1 VTSLVV
7 LGAAGMLGRAV
18 CEMLEREARPF
29 RAYTRAE
36 IDVTDPAAVAR
47 ALSNAR
53 IVINCAAYTDVDGA
67 EADEG
72 TATRINGDAVG
83 EMARICKAED
93 AVLVHFSTDY
103 VFDGRATSPYS
114 IDAERRPI
122 NAYGRSKAR
131 GEELLQESGCE
142 HLLVRTSWVYA
153 PWGKNFVRTM
163 ARLLESKPE
172 VRVVNDQRGRPTS
185 AEWLAEA
192 ALRLVDGGQ
201 RGTFH
206 VTDDCECTWF
216 EFATQIRDELA
227 AQCAVQPCTTSEF
240 PRPAP
245 RPSYSVLDIEGTR
258 QALGVMPERWAALRA
273 ALRDA
278 P

>member
-1 VTSLVV
+1 
-7 LGAAGMLGRAV
+7 MLGRAV
-18 CEMLEREARPF
+18 CETLERKSRPF

-36 IDVTDPAAVAR
+36 LDITNPAAIAR
-47 ALSNAR
+47 ALANAR
-53 IVINCAAYTDVDGA
+53 IVLNCAAYTDVDGA
-67 EADEG
+67 EADER

-103 VFDGRATSPYS
+103 VFDGRATSPYPT
-114 IDAERRPI
+114 DAERRPL

-131 GEELLQESGCE
+131 GEELLQASGCE
-142 HLLVRTSWVYA
+142 HLLIRTSWVYA

-185 AEWLAEA
+185 AQWLAEA

-216 EFATQIRDELA
+216 ELATQIRDELA
-227 AQCAVQPCTTSEF
+227 ASCAVQPCTTAEF

-245 RPSYSVLDIEGTR
+245 RPSYSVLDIDGTR
-258 QALGVMPERWAALRA
+258 RALGVLPERWAGLRA